1 MLKLHAVLLITAFG
15 TVAIFLTGQF
25 ASDYLSLIK
34 YAKINE
40 SDVIPMLGIRRQ
52 NTCVTFQR
60 LNNAMIEIDV
70 KGHNIQLKRNKQN
83 ATKHLNVFVVLHSH
97 VDPGW
102 LYTFEEYYST
112 TDHSVRKILN
122 NVVNSLRK
130 HPKLRFIWS
139 EISFLERWWSEAN
152 TTYRKYF
159 KSLTDNGQLEISG
172 GHWVM
177 NDEATPYFW
186 EVIEN
191 IIIGHQYV
199 QEILNITPTTSWS
212 VDPFGHGLMMPYL
225 LMLSGINQMVIGRI
239 NSNIKNVLKQHHQ
252 LHFRWAQKWDPQF
265 RWAPFVNT
273 LPNVYYTV
281 SDACGTNEMICCQF
295 DVSRTSR
302 SYCLERAHI
311 DNTQQIALYGE
322 RMANQYRSLQTFYNS
337 ETILIAAGDDF
348 LYSHPDDL
356 EIVYRIYTALFKY
369 INRNYDRFNMKR
381 ELRLVDLLTVTIE
394 NNFNNDLEMARRNLA
409 LCIHHDA
416 ITGTSKCH
424 VMDDYMLR
432 LRSALQTILKEQ
444 ERLLN
449 ISNNTFTTMLQNSNC
464 KSKSFPTMELIKLNI
479 SSSFVTVTHDGKQL
493 TIQLVPLLEQSNLFE
508 LIYNDGSMETNFD
521 FYFNQIDDYGGA
533 YTMVSGLSFQN
544 ISNKGRLPA
553 IIIKGPIYSSISQQL
568 SPQLAYSITIIN
580 STDDIARSLQIDVFT
595 NVTSMPGYTFFMNL
609 NSTIKNDDHFYTD
622 INGMYL
628 IQRKYDK
635 RMKLEANIYPM
646 ITETMIEDDKLRC
659 TILGAQ
665 STGVTAKLGV
675 FMLMIDREMYNDD
688 GKGLGYYEASKSY
701 PSHLK
706 YRIIFEPK
714 WLSRNDYV
722 DKEIVEEK
730 KSINDSLSMNMK
742 NTIIYHSQLVQQILE
757 ELLYPVALFSS
768 SDINSTDDNDLVSTL
783 IDLPRL
789 PDNIQLITIRYISQ
803 KTILIS
809 MRQLPY
815 DCSVKLYCKSD
826 TNMVQLNLK
835 I

>member
-199 QEILNITPTTSWS
+199 QKILNITPTTSWS

-369 INRNYDRFNMKR
+369 INRNYDRFNMKVQFGTVANYFNALNKNTKKSASVLNGDFFPYMDDEFSKAPFWIGFYNHRAYFKCFERIIQR

-449 ISNNTFTTMLQNSNC
+449 ISNNTFTTMLINDSV
-464 KSKSFPTMELIKLNI
+464 KTKGMYLRRRTLSFTDGIESYKIQIVNQKAFSTMELIKLNI

-730 KSINDSLSMNMK
+730 N
-742 NTIIYHSQLVQQILE
+742 Q
-757 ELLYPVALFSS
+757 
-768 SDINSTDDNDLVSTL
+768 
-783 IDLPRL
+783 
-789 PDNIQLITIRYISQ
+789 
-803 KTILIS
+803 
-809 MRQLPY
+809 
-815 DCSVKLYCKSD
+815 
-826 TNMVQLNLK
+826 
-835 I
+835 